1 MRTFKKATSHRGVL
15 FRPNAKGTTHRNGT
29 RGDWWVSYVCALV
42 QRVPGFSVCFSD
54 GEAAA
59 DVVARRLEDCL

>member
-1 MRTFKKATSHRGVL
+1 LHLLEQCGNFPRHRE
-15 FRPNAKGTTHRNGT
+15 RA
-29 RGDWWVSYVCALV
+29 VSYVCALV
-42 QRVPGFSVCFSD
+42 QRVPCFSVCFSD